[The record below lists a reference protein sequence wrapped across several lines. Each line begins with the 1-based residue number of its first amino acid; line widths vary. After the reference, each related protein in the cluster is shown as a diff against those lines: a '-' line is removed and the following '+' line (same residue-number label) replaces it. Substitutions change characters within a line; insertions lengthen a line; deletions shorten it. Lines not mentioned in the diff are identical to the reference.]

1 MKLKFYKMNIN
12 PINEDEQW
20 KLLIFSLNEI
30 RIKKSISCLRISELS
45 GIAPN
50 HVSRFFSCK
59 YKPTLQTFLKI
70 AKSVNINICLK
81 NTVDKTDFNLVTQS
95 AAKKKSK

>member
-1 MKLKFYKMNIN
+1 MNIN

-30 RIKKSISCLRISELS
+30 RIKKNISCLKISELS
-45 GIAPN
+45 GKAPN

-70 AKSVNINICLK
+70 AKAIGVNFFFEDK
-81 NTVDKTDFNLVTQS
+81 ESKTDLNLAIERAMEALGRRTD
-95 AAKKKSK
+95 KL